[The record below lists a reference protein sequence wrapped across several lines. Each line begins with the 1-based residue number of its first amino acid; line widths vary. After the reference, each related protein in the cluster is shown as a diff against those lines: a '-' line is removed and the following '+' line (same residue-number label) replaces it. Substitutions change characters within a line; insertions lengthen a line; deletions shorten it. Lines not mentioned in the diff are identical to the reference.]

1 MNSLSRTDWFS
12 NFPTVFEE
20 SRSLCHPLAYGR
32 LFDNSSCLYFT
43 VTSVLLRGLGRFK
56 KHHCTLK
63 YNAVTPNLIHLT
75 FNLKLPVE
83 RLNFRLLSPW
93 QRSSPTQ
100 GDTESR
106 WTQVLFVHL
115 RLNASQVGFGWVYS
129 EYSSFKYW
137 AQRWF
142 YLNMIQKGF
151 FSVFGKTVFHAEYFT
166 IQLLTMQKN

>member
-20 SRSLCHPLAYGR
+20 SRSLCHPRAYGR

-43 VTSVLLRGLGRFK
+43 VTSVLVRGLGRFK

-137 AQRWF
+137 ARRWF

-151 FSVFGKTVFHAEYFT
+151 F
-166 IQLLTMQKN
+166 